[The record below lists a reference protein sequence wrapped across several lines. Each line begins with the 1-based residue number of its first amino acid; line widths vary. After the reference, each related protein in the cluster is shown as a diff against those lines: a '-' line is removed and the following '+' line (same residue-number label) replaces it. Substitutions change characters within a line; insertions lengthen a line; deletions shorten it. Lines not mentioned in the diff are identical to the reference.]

1 MLLKIQI
8 FKMKKSN
15 SSEMTVWCCF
25 IKILENEVKMNGSL
39 SWLGYRIKSY
49 TLHTCVLNLRE
60 TTWKAKSYLQK
71 TKIKYAAFLFFLVH
85 HHKCLKKKKALKQYQ
100 FIAWGYFF
108 LKKK

>member
-1 MLLKIQI
+1 
-8 FKMKKSN
+8 
-15 SSEMTVWCCF
+15 
-25 IKILENEVKMNGSL
+25 MNGSL

-71 TKIKYAAFLFFLVH
+71 TKSKICRISIFLGASPQML
-85 HHKCLKKKKALKQYQ
+85 KKKKKALKQYQ